1 MPIILILQIKRFKN
15 HGFFFNNKNDTK
27 IDFPIHNL
35 DLNDFIVGKNDDKKY
50 IYELFA
56 VNQHFGISIGG
67 HYTALCKNGNKWYDF
82 DDEDVTEINDNRL
95 VSSNAYLLFYKL
107 KN

>member
-1 MPIILILQIKRFKN
+1 M
-15 HGFFFNNKNDTK
+15 
-27 IDFPIHNL
+27 
-35 DLNDFIVGKNDDKKY
+35 
-50 IYELFA
+50 
-56 VNQHFGISIGG
+56 NQHFGISIGG